1 MYKMKS
7 QNQTSIFYLLRGY
20 MGKKGIL
27 MPFSITLSVLGNL
40 VGILPFVC
48 VWLIIRL
55 LFTEGTA
62 ASGNEIV
69 RYAWWAFGF
78 SILFILF
85 YFTAL
90 MLSHLAAFRLERN
103 LRYSAME
110 KAVRMPLGFFT
121 KNSSG
126 KMRKVIDDNAGI
138 VHTFVAHQLPDLA
151 GGLAVFVATLVLMF
165 VFDWRLG
172 IACLVPLVIAFAQF
186 YMMMGKNY
194 AATMG
199 QYMTSLEAMNTEAVE
214 YVRGV
219 PVVKVF
225 QQTVYSFKRFYDSI
239 MDYNK
244 WVKEYAASMRRSMSI
259 YTVAINGFAFLL
271 VPVAIIL
278 VGVGGNWQEVTLNLI
293 FYVLVTPFFGQCIM
307 KLMYV
312 LDGYRQA
319 GEAVKRIEALTDEK
333 QQLVTLQPP
342 TPMPSRYDIRFND
355 VSFRYEGAVKD
366 ALSHIDLTIPQ
377 GKTVAL
383 VGASGSGKTTL
394 ARLAARFWDTG
405 NGVVSIGGV
414 NVKRIYPSALMK
426 HISFV
431 FQNTELFKTTVR
443 ENILYGNPGA
453 AQADVDR
460 AIDLAQCREIIDKL
474 PHGLDT
480 KIGTE
485 GIYLSGGEQQRI
497 ALARAFLKDAPIIL
511 LDEATAFADPENERE
526 IQLALARLMQGKTV
540 VMIAHRLTSVT
551 DADNIVVMEEGRI
564 AEQGTHAQLLQKEG
578 LYCRMWKEYQ
588 QSVEWDI
595 RKEAKHA

>member
-1 MYKMKS
+1 MKS
-7 QNQTSIFYLLRGY
+7 QKQTSTLTLLRSY

-40 VGILPFVC
+40 VGMIPFVC

-55 LFTEGTA
+55 LLTQGVA
-62 ASGNEIV
+62 PSGNEIV

-78 SILFILF
+78 SILFILL

-103 LRYSAME
+103 LRYSAMQ

-121 KNSSG
+121 KNSTG

-138 VHTFVAHQLPDLA
+138 IHTFVAHQLPDLA
-151 GGLAVFVATLVLMF
+151 GGITVFATTLVLMF

-172 IACLVPLVIAFAQF
+172 LACLIPLVVAFAQF
-186 YMMMGKNY
+186 YLMMGKNY
-194 AATMG
+194 AATMQ

-214 YVRGV
+214 YVRGI

-225 QQTVYSFKRFYDSI
+225 QQTVYSFKRFYESI
-239 MDYNK
+239 MGYNK
-244 WVKEYAASMRRSMSI
+244 WVKEYAASMRRSMSV

-271 VPVAIIL
+271 VPLAIIL
-278 VGVGGNWQEVTLNLI
+278 IFIGGNWQQVSLNLI
-293 FYVLVTPFFGQCIM
+293 FYVLITPFFGQCIM

-312 LDGYRQA
+312 IDGYRQA
-319 GEAVKRIEALTDEK
+319 GEAVGRIEALTDEK
-333 QQLVTLQPP
+333 QQLAVSQQPV
-342 TPMPSRYDIRFND
+342 PMPATYDIRLSD
-355 VSFRYEGAVKD
+355 VSFRYDGASKD
-366 ALSHIDLTIPQ
+366 AVSHIDLAIPQ

-394 ARLAARFWDTG
+394 ARLIARFWDAG
-405 NGVVSIGGV
+405 RGEVSIGGV
-414 NVKRIYPSALMK
+414 DVKQIHPSALMR

-431 FQNTELFKTTVR
+431 FQNTELFKTSIR
-443 ENILYGNPGA
+443 DNILYGNPDA
-453 AQADVDR
+453 APADIDR
-460 AIDLAQCREIIDKL
+460 AIGLAQCRGIIDKL
-474 PHGLDT
+474 PGGLDT

-497 ALARAFLKDAPIIL
+497 ALARAFLKDAPIVL
-511 LDEATAFADPENERE
+511 LDEATAFADPENEHE
-526 IQLALARLMQGKTV
+526 IQRALRRLMRGKTV

-551 DADNIVVMEEGRI
+551 DADTIVVMDEGRI
-564 AEQGTHAQLLQKEG
+564 AEQGTHSQLLQKEG
-578 LYCRMWKEYQ
+578 IYRRMWNEYQ
-588 QSVEWDI
+588 QSIEWTI
-595 RKEAKHA
+595 GKEAKHA